1 MKIEEFFKD
10 NKRYGIAF
18 SGGVDST
25 YLLHEALKAGADVR
39 AYYVKSAFQPEFE
52 RDDALRIASELGAE
66 LHEINLDVLADETVA
81 SNPEDR
87 CYYCKLR
94 IMGSM
99 MEAAKA
105 DGCDLLCEGTNA
117 DDDISDRPGFRALQ
131 GLGVRSPLK
140 DCGITKGEI
149 RKALKDA
156 GIDIWDKPAYAC
168 LATRIKT
175 GEPIT
180 KEKLA
185 ITERAEGLLFD
196 MGFTD
201 FRVRMRGSSAL
212 IQLKKGQR
220 EEALKRFDEIKEAIG
235 DMYEEVRIDE
245 QER

>member
-25 YLLHEALKAGADVR
+25 YLLYEALRAGADVR

-52 RDDALRIASELGAE
+52 RDDAMRIASELGAD
-66 LHEINLDVLADETVA
+66 LREIELDVLSDEIVT

-87 CYYCKLR
+87 CYYCKLK
-94 IMGSM
+94 IMGSI
-99 MEAAKA
+99 MEAAKE

-185 ITERAEGLLFD
+185 VTERAEAILFD

-220 EEALKRFDEIKEAIG
+220 EEALKRFDEIKNAIG

-245 QER
+245 HER

>member
-1 MKIEEFFKD
+1 MKIEDFFKD

-52 RDDALRIASELGAE
+52 RADAARIASELGAE

-81 SNPEDR
+81 SNPEYR
-87 CYYCKLR
+87 CYYCKLN
-94 IMGSM
+94 IMGSIL
-99 MEAAKA
+99 EAARK
-105 DGCDLLCEGTNA
+105 DGCDVLCEGTNA

-131 GLGVRSPLK
+131 GLGVRSPLR
-140 DCGITKGEI
+140 DCGITKGDI

-175 GEPIT
+175 GEPIS